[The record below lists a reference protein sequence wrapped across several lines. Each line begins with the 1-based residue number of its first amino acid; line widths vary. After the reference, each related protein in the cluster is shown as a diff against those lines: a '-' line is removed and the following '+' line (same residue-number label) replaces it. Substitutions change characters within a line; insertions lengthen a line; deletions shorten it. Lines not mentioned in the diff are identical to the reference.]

1 MKKVFISV
9 LEYCGI
15 AFSKEEIESAD
26 SIQISEE
33 NLAVINTKLEE
44 AKGLQALLDASAS
57 DLTAATDTLEA
68 VTAERDKALI
78 ESEASDNK
86 IEELETE
93 VSRLGS
99 LSGSTKTEVEKAE
112 ADRNAISIGAYADP
126 SVELYSYLN

>member
-1 MKKVFISV
+1 
-9 LEYCGI
+9 
-15 AFSKEEIESAD
+15 
-26 SIQISEE
+26 
-33 NLAVINTKLEE
+33 
-44 AKGLQALLDASAS
+44 
-57 DLTAATDTLEA
+57 
-68 VTAERDKALI
+68 LI